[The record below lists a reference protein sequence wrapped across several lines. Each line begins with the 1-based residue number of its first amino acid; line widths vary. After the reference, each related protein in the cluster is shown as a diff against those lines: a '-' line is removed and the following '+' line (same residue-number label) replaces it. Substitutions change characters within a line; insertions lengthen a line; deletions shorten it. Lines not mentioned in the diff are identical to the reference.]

1 MSHPLGG
8 STSSLYRPDQLAGQ
22 VVHYHHPRCDCAR
35 SPGLDD
41 NSFCTRESLI
51 YGWMLLS
58 KKDNFFSYGSLVS
71 SRRKQVYDTMTIRD
85 LSLEQYYTWLGNEND
100 NEQITF
106 FFIFHLGHRLL
117 FFYQRLVS
125 TGSIPWRIVDTFSA
139 IVCSKFHKEVV
150 WRRPWVSG
158 LSSHDNI
165 ACDRFWWICVA
176 ERRPW
181 VVEWHSSVVL

>member
-1 MSHPLGG
+1 MHGVLDWM
-8 STSSLYRPDQLAGQ
+8 TT
-22 VVHYHHPRCDCAR
+22 R
-35 SPGLDD
+35 SV
-41 NSFCTRESLI
+41 RERVW
-51 YGWMLLS
+51 YMDECFFQ
-58 KKDNFFSYGSLVS
+58 KKHSFFSYGSLVS

-85 LSLEQYYTWLGNEND
+85 LSLELYYTWLGNEND

-150 WRRPWVSG
+150 WRRAWVSG

-176 ERRPW
+176 ERRP
-181 VVEWHSSVVL
+181 